1 MKDIKWY
8 DKIKN
13 SLAREWFRLA
23 SEDFYYAKDTFNET
37 ENYRMICFI
46 CHQVVER
53 YLKGYLQLQQNRV
66 PKIHNLSEL
75 LKIAGKI
82 NKDFLDFF
90 ETCELFNDYY
100 INSRY
105 PVFLGEI
112 YKKSIAKEAIELTEE
127 IIEFMKKII

>member
-8 DKIKN
+8 NKIKN
-13 SLAREWFRLA
+13 PLAREWFRLA

-53 YLKGYLQLQQNRV
+53 YLKGYLQIKQDKTPR
-66 PKIHNLSEL
+66 IHSLIEL
-75 LKIAGKI
+75 LEITAKF
-82 NKDFLDFF
+82 NKNFLEFHDN
-90 ETCELFNDYY
+90 CKALNRYY
-100 INSRY
+100 INTRY
-105 PVFLGEI
+105 PVFWGEI
-112 YKKSIAKEAIELTEE
+112 YKKEIAKEAIELTEE